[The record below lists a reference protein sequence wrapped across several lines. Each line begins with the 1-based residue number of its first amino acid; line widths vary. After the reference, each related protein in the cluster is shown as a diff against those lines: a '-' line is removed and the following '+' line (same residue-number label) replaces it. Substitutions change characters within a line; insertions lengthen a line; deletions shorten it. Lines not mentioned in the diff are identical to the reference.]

1 MKTITICGK
10 EYELTSERTS
20 RIVDAMIET
29 QRKMDK
35 EMAYPEDLRSYST
48 IVFYRT
54 HIAKLEAMLS

>member
-10 EYELTSERTS
+10 EYELTSERTR

-35 EMAYPEDLRSYST
+35 EMAYSEDLRNHST
-48 IVFYRT
+48 IAFYRT
-54 HIAKLEAMLS
+54 HIAKLEAMLA